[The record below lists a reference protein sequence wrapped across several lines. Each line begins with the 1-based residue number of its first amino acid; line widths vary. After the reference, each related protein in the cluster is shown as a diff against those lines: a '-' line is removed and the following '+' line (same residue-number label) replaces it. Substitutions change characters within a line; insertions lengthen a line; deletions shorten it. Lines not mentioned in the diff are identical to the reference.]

1 MLPSATHDLTW
12 ENAWWQLHVLYILVG
27 WSNYKSTSLENV
39 FSRLYLIHF
48 TELYVWICPMILI
61 RTSVPW
67 TSLDILFHGLCFTW
81 YSIQMEFT
89 WHDMQWIYLSWY
101 SITFTGDC
109 FPWALLLI
117 VFNGLTW
124 DTPQLN
130 FIWDC
135 LKGTWDAIQRT
146 LLETVFNILYMRLSL
161 VNFVGDDVQKTAI
174 VPTLCMY
181 LCLCVC
187 QVSCIFLRIPDFIN
201 EDAVDFTTNVTK
213 KLWSVARN
221 YCAPLVCFKCTA
233 FAFLKNVMCLHVIW

>member
-1 MLPSATHDLTW
+1 M
-12 ENAWWQLHVLYILVG
+12 LVG

-48 TELYVWICPMILI
+48 TGYVQWLI

-67 TSLDILFHGLCFTW
+67 TSLDILFHGLYFTW
-81 YSIQMEFT
+81 YSIQMEIT

-101 SITFTGDC
+101 SITFTGDY

-187 QVSCIFLRIPDFIN
+187 VSGLMYFLARTRFHN
-201 EDAVDFTTNVTK
+201 ECDEEIV
-213 KLWSVARN
+213 
-221 YCAPLVCFKCTA
+221 KCRT
-233 FAFLKNVMCLHVIW
+233 

>member
-1 MLPSATHDLTW
+1 
-12 ENAWWQLHVLYILVG
+12 
-27 WSNYKSTSLENV
+27 
-39 FSRLYLIHF
+39 
-48 TELYVWICPMILI
+48 
-61 RTSVPW
+61 
-67 TSLDILFHGLCFTW
+67 
-81 YSIQMEFT
+81 
-89 WHDMQWIYLSWY
+89 MQWIYLSWY

-146 LLETVFNILYMRLSL
+146 LLETVFNKLYMRLSL
-161 VNFVGDDVQKTAI
+161 VNSVGDDVKDCNCADL
-174 VPTLCMY
+174 VHVFVL
-181 LCLCVC
+181 VC

-201 EDAVDFTTNVTK
+201 EDTVDFTMNVTK

-221 YCAPLVCFKCTA
+221 YCAPLMCFKCTV
-233 FAFLKNVMCLHVIW
+233 FAFFKNVMYLHVILIEFHVILAQSHEIWKIAAKVLIHRIGST

>member
-1 MLPSATHDLTW
+1 MDKRTCCCQVLRMTLLEKMLHDNYMCFIYLSADLY
-12 ENAWWQLHVLYILVG
+12 NC
-27 WSNYKSTSLENV
+27 KSTSLENV

-187 QVSCIFLRIPDFIN
+187 VSGLMYFLAHTRLHQWRRCGFHN
-201 EDAVDFTTNVTK
+201 ECDEEIV
-213 KLWSVARN
+213 
-221 YCAPLVCFKCTA
+221 KCRT
-233 FAFLKNVMCLHVIW
+233 

>member
-1 MLPSATHDLTW
+1 MTITCA
-12 ENAWWQLHVLYILVG
+12 LYACRLIYIY
-27 WSNYKSTSLENV
+27 NCKSTSLENV

-146 LLETVFNILYMRLSL
+146 LLETVFNILYIHEIISSELCRRWCSKDCNCADLVHVFVFVCVSGLMYFLAHTRLHQWRRCGFH
-161 VNFVGDDVQKTAI
+161 NECDEEI
-174 VPTLCMY
+174 V
-181 LCLCVC
+181 
-187 QVSCIFLRIPDFIN
+187 
-201 EDAVDFTTNVTK
+201 
-213 KLWSVARN
+213 
-221 YCAPLVCFKCTA
+221 KCRT
-233 FAFLKNVMCLHVIW
+233 